1 MYLTRSKVSYVS
13 GIRILLILLGVIGLG
28 AMQDLRGQE
37 DAIRAEPPNWWAGM
51 RNSRLQLMLHGEG
64 LAFYTPH
71 VPADGVVVEA
81 WHPGSSPN
89 YLFID
94 LSLDQG
100 LQPGTIKLVLKR
112 KGYPEREIA
121 YEVRARERRGE
132 DYVGFDASDVIYL
145 ITPDR
150 FANANPGNDSFPGLR
165 EQGVDRSGDYARH
178 GGDIEGIRRH
188 LDYIQEMGFTAIW
201 PTPLLLNDMP
211 GTSYHGYAI
220 TDFYRVDPRFGTLQE
235 YRTLSDEAREKG
247 LKLIMDQVVN
257 HCGLYHW
264 WMEDLPFPD
273 WINFQKNHETGKPL
287 TVTNHRRT
295 VNQDLYA
302 AQVDRNL
309 MEKGWFVPSMPD
321 LNQDNPFMATYL
333 IQNSIWWVET
343 LQLVGIRQD
352 TYPYPDKDFLSRWA
366 RALME
371 EYPNFNIVGEE
382 WSTNPLLVGYWQDGS
397 RKGNSYRSYLRTTM
411 DFPLQKAIVEGLTGT
426 ESWES
431 GLIEIYEALANDF
444 HYTRPHDLLLFG
456 DNHDMDRIFTQLGGS
471 ALLTRMA
478 MAFILVAPRIPQ
490 IYYGTEILMD
500 NSAKPG
506 DHGLIRSDFPG
517 GWEGDRRN
525 GFTGAGL
532 SAEAREMRDYLKTL
546 LNFRKRSPALKNGK
560 TVHFVPEDGVYVLVR
575 SYEGETVVLLLN
587 KNKTPVELS
596 LERFRELGL
605 EGKSLRELYRGE
617 TVVWSEYLT
626 LKAPGAYI
634 YISKE

>member
-1 MYLTRSKVSYVS
+1 MCPTRSKASYVS

-28 AMQDLRGQE
+28 AMQDLKGQE
-37 DAIRAEPPNWWAGM
+37 DGIRVEPPNWWAGM

-64 LAFYTPH
+64 LAAYTPN
-71 VPADGVVVEA
+71 VSADGVVVEA

-100 LQPGTIKLVLKR
+100 LQPGIIKLLLER
-112 KGYPEREIA
+112 KGYPEKEIA
-121 YEVRARERRGE
+121 YEIRARERQGE
-132 DYVGFDASDVIYL
+132 AYVGFDASDVIYL

-150 FANANPGNDSFPGLR
+150 FANANPDNDSFPGLR

-188 LDYIQEMGFTAIW
+188 LDYIQDMGFTAIW

-235 YRTLSDEAREKG
+235 YRALSDEAREKG

-264 WMEDLPFPD
+264 WMEDLPFAD
-273 WINFQKNHETGKPL
+273 WINFQENHETGKPL

-343 LQLVGIRQD
+343 LQLGGIRQD

-411 DFPLQKAIVEGLTGT
+411 DFPLQKAIVEGLTRP
-426 ESWES
+426 ESWGS
-431 GLIEIYEALANDF
+431 GLIGIYEALANDF

-478 MAFILVAPRIPQ
+478 MAFILMAPRIPQ
-490 IYYGTEILMD
+490 VYYGTEILMD

-517 GWEGDRRN
+517 GWEGDSGN
-525 GFTGAGL
+525 GFTGTGL

-546 LNFRKRSPALKNGK
+546 LNFRKGSPALTNGK
-560 TVHFVPEDGVYVLVR
+560 TLHFVPEDGVYVLVR
-575 SYEGETVVLLLN
+575 SYEGETVLLLLN
-587 KNKTPVELS
+587 KNETPVKLS

-605 EGKSLRELYRGE
+605 EGKSLRELHRGE
-617 TVVWSEYLT
+617 TVIWSGHLT
-626 LKAPGAYI
+626 LKAPGPYI